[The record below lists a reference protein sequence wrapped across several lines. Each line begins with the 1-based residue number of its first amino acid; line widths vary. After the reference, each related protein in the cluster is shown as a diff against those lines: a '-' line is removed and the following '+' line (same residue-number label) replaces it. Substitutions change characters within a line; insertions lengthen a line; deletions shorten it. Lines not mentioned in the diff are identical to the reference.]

1 MRPASA
7 AYTLALLLGMI
18 VLVPL
23 AAHAQA
29 TFEDQIMEIVNQER
43 WNNGQL
49 APLKRCDLLDTSTGL
64 HSDNMAVRNFHA
76 HCDPDTKTLPWNRM
90 NAAGYIYNSAGENIA
105 AGYTTPSA
113 VMTAW
118 MGSSGHRAN
127 ILSTTFRE
135 IGIGYVYQSGDAAN
149 VRSDPNGD
157 CTADVFNGGP
167 YGHYWTQNFGRR
179 NFVYPVIVNREAYE
193 STSRDVSLYI
203 YGAGFAVDMR
213 IRNDAG
219 TWSDWMPFATD
230 KSWTLS
236 PVNGARTVEVEI
248 RNGATVFSASDT
260 IVLDAVLT
268 AVPAD
273 GVASTPGPVLRAPS
287 PNPARAGARLSFELP
302 RDGAVQLA
310 VFDLAGRRVRLVW
323 EGVRSAGPHEILWDG
338 RNDAGTRPARGIY
351 FVRLVALG
359 EVRTTKILLG
369 D

>member
-1 MRPASA
+1 M
-7 AYTLALLLGMI
+7 T

-23 AAHAQA
+23 VAHAQA
-29 TFEDQIMEIVNQER
+29 TFEDQVLEIVNQER

-149 VRSDPNGD
+149 VRGDANGD
-157 CTADVFNGGP
+157 CTADTFNGGP

-179 NFVYPVIVNREAYE
+179 NFVYPVVVNREAYE

-203 YGAGFAVDMR
+203 YGDGFAVDMR

-219 TWSDWMPFATD
+219 TWSDWMPYATN

-236 PVNGARTVEVEI
+236 AVNGVRTVEVEI
-248 RNGATVFSASDT
+248 RSGATVFSASDT

-268 AVPAD
+268 AVPAE
-273 GVASTPGPVLRAPS
+273 GIASTPGPVLRAPS
-287 PNPARAGARLSFELP
+287 PNPARADARLSFELP

-310 VFDLAGRRVRLVW
+310 IFDLAGRRVRLVS
-323 EGVRSAGPHEILWDG
+323 EGVHSAGAHEILWDG
-338 RNDAGTRPARGIY
+338 RTDAGTRPARGIY

-359 EVRTTKILLG
+359 EVRTTRILLG